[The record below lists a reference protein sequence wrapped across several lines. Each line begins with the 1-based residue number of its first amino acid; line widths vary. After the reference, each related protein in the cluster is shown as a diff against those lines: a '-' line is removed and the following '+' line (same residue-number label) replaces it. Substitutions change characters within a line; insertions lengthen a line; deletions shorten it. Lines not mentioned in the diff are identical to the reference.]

1 MTDWRTLMREAVERD
16 EEDHLTSEEARSMRR
31 TVVAAASGARRLSSA
46 AARARRSILIA
57 TAAAGIAGVALVA
70 GLRPDLTNR
79 GDDANV
85 NAQAIQA
92 GSVELANRPNL
103 DQPHRQL
110 QFLTPGG
117 TRIIWV
123 FNQQLQLEASVR

>member
-57 TAAAGIAGVALVA
+57 TAAGIAGVALVA

-85 NAQAIQA
+85 NAQAVQA
-92 GSVELANRPNL
+92 GSVDLANRPNL